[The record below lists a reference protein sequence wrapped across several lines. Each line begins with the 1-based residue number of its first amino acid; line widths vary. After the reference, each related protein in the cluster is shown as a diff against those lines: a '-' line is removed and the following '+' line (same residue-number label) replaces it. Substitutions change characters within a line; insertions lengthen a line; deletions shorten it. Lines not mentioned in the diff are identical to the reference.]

1 MKTSDLM
8 QAMADAGAPMEAILI
23 AVRAIEERD
32 EAIEHR
38 RKTERERKR
47 RQRAN
52 VQDTDG
58 TVTGQSRDKDGTV
71 PDEAPLSLPPNENNS
86 NPPTHTPGTQTPARK
101 ADPFPCPDWC
111 EPAVWSDLKR
121 NRRTKKLTNTE
132 TAHKRFVSEVMAMAD
147 EDWPPGRL
155 VEAIAAKG
163 WGGAH
168 DPRDDRKPGNDRR
181 NSQPAKQGTR
191 TIAERVASRLSA
203 AN

>member
-1 MKTSDLM
+1 MNLETMRLLVAKGMSAEDILEIAETLDAPKERSAGAIRQARHRAKKKAEEEGEGVTDNVTSD
-8 QAMADAGAPMEAILI
+8 
-23 AVRAIEERD
+23 
-32 EAIEHR
+32 
-38 RKTERERKR
+38 
-47 RQRAN
+47 
-52 VQDTDG
+52 
-58 TVTGQSRDKDGTV
+58 VTGDGNDVTN
-71 PDEAPLSLPPNENNS
+71 APLSLPPNENNS